1 MIQEL
6 LQSLIVTAVAV
17 TIGTMIG
24 SKIVKRDLK
33 KEISGYL
40 RNELPHLLASPNVE
54 FHIRRLA
61 HILFQEAIDVILEE
75 PEDAEEV
82 KNRAVHEK
90 SRRGAHRRSKL
101 RSG

>member
-6 LQSLIVTAVAV
+6 LQSLAVTAVGVA
-17 TIGTMIG
+17 IGTLIG

-40 RNELPHLLASPNVE
+40 RNELPHLLASPEFE

-61 HILFQEAIDVILEE
+61 HVLFQEAINVILEE

-82 KNRAVHEK
+82 ETRANHKGNR
-90 SRRGAHRRSKL
+90 
-101 RSG
+101 